1 MSNEKL
7 DLNQIANENI
17 KKKEGRK
24 LNIKNIMKVFVTLF
38 LLIAFLIGSFNL
50 FKGFKKD
57 GNEKVTEKVDDEEQ
71 KEKDVSTELKDMD
84 YSSSRDK
91 VIDEKINKKYEEAEL
106 EEEYN
111 NPDYNIPATD
121 DTDDEPDPMEQFM
134 KEQELKKMQRL
145 YEARESGF
153 KRGSGVMSG
162 LGNNE
167 ISSDS
172 NSSPAYSNDSDY
184 MKYIMAGIGG
194 DSETG
199 TDPNMQKQKLQF
211 LKNAAIDN
219 FVLQKPLT
227 PAISKFEVKTGTLIP
242 VVVTSSINSDLPGSI
257 SAMVR
262 ENVYDTLTGTELL
275 IPMGSK
281 LYGKFSSEVS
291 WGQTRVQAVFNRL
304 ILPNGKSLDLGA
316 MGVAD
321 ALGRSGLTGDV
332 DLHLGK
338 VIGSIIMAG
347 VIGGADGALTNNGNH
362 RKDGNSALSKG
373 GEESGKTA
381 IDTIDKYTSKIL
393 DVQPTIW
400 VEAGSRATLM
410 IEEDLILE
418 KYDKKIRYLA
428 E

>member
-50 FKGFKKD
+50 FKDFKKY
-57 GNEKVTEKVDDEEQ
+57 GNEKVNEKVDDEEQ

-106 EEEYN
+106 EEYN

-121 DTDDEPDPMEQFM
+121 DEPDPIDPMEQFM

-153 KRGSGVMSG
+153 KRGSGVMSS

-194 DSETG
+194 G
-199 TDPNMQKQKLQF
+199 TDPNIDPNMQKQKLQF

-242 VVVTSSINSDLPGSI
+242 VIITSSINSDLPGSI

-304 ILPNGKSLDLGA
+304 TLPNGKSINLGA

-321 ALGRSGLTGDV
+321 AQGRSGLTGDV

-347 VIGGADGALTNNGNH
+347 VVGGADGALTNNGNY
-362 RKDGNSALSKG
+362 RKDGNSALSRA
-373 GEESGKTA
+373 GEESGRT
-381 IDTIDKYTSKIL
+381 TVETVDKYTSKVL
-393 DVQPTIW
+393 EVQPTIW